1 MARTYRAT
9 IKCLQPGGVL
19 CEPSLHYQTDLAT
32 GADEPD
38 PADVADGI
46 WSVIGTTFKAAVS
59 SSTLIQE
66 LLVVS
71 EELPPDLA
79 VGASK
84 VINEVGTGATGSPDA
99 PEGMVPVINL
109 HTAVRSRSSRGWL
122 MLPGPL
128 LKGAI
133 DGNFWATGFQS
144 AYNAFAAVL
153 DNSFDLGT
161 VIITHVNPVV
171 YSRTRRQRAQTPY
184 TFKVTSATA
193 NHQVRWL
200 KSRLTAP

>member
-1 MARTYRAT
+1 VT
-9 IKCLQPGGVL
+9 
-19 CEPSLHYQTDLAT
+19 
-32 GADEPD
+32 
-38 PADVADGI
+38 
-46 WSVIGTTFKAAVS
+46 
-59 SSTLIQE
+59 SSTLVQE

-79 VGASK
+79 VGASHI
-84 VINEVGTGATGSPDA
+84 VNEVGTASTATPNA

-109 HTAVRSRSSRGWL
+109 HTDVRSRSSRGWL
-122 MLPGPL
+122 MLPGPML
-128 LKGAI
+128 QNAI
-133 DGNFWATGFQS
+133 EGNFWSSGYQS

-161 VIITHVNPVV
+161 VFVTHVNPVV
-171 YSRTRRQRAQTPY
+171 YSRTRRIRAQSPY
-184 TFKVTSATA
+184 TFKVTSATS